1 MKKIDNYGQIIR
13 AKRQNKNIKAINLA
27 KELGIT
33 PAYLSLIESN
43 QRKPDG
49 DLLLRIQDIL
59 ELQREDLTKKTD
71 PDLET
76 RTQEVVKISTR
87 KIYNYG
93 QIIRAKRQNKNIKA
107 INLAKELGITPA
119 YLSLIESNQ
128 RKPDGDLLLRI
139 QDILELQRED
149 LTKKTDPDLETRTQ
163 EVVKISL
170 LEDLDI
176 RSDEVQEIVQLN
188 PKIAKALIKLGID
201 HKNKELELGQKVE
214 NKIYKGSTTFPGE
227 IVSDY
232 IQKFENYFPKLEEF
246 STRIYEKVKMN
257 NRTRYLSL
265 CSYLERNH
273 NIIVRDI
280 LPKKDKPFTK
290 IFFPEKKEF
299 YLSDALNLETKKLF
313 AAALVA
319 QLEADDIIEEYL
331 DDFSFPSEPSRK
343 VTKVALLNYAGAAII
358 MPYEIF
364 FYECVKK
371 HRYDLE
377 LLQSTFAVSFEQVC
391 HRVTCLNNPKL
402 RGIPL
407 HMIRVDRSG
416 NVSKRFSLSG
426 IELPRLSGACP
437 KWNVYSSFSNPGKIS
452 AAVSRMT
459 DGERYVCIARTVEK
473 GISKYGEEKGLLSI
487 GLGCQIKY
495 AKDFVYA
502 DGLNLNDEKSESK
515 IGVSCRKCDRLD
527 CSQRAFPP
535 DTQNYDVNINQ
546 RGVSIF
552 VNE

>member
-1 MKKIDNYGQIIR
+1 MRKIYNYGQIIR
-13 AKRQNKNIKAINLA
+13 AKRQNKNIKAITLA

-49 DLLLRIQDIL
+49 DLLLRIQDLL
-59 ELQREDLTKKTD
+59 ELQKEDLTK
-71 PDLET
+71 
-76 RTQEVVKISTR
+76 R
-87 KIYNYG
+87 
-93 QIIRAKRQNKNIKA
+93 
-107 INLAKELGITPA
+107 
-119 YLSLIESNQ
+119 
-128 RKPDGDLLLRI
+128 
-139 QDILELQRED
+139 
-149 LTKKTDPDLETRTQ
+149 TDPDLETRTQ

-176 RSDEVQEIVQLN
+176 RSDEVKEIVGLN
-188 PKIAKALIKLGID
+188 PKIAKALVKLGID
-201 HKNKELELGQKVE
+201 HKNKELELGQNIEK
-214 NKIYKGSTTFPGE
+214 KIYEGGTTFPGE
-227 IVSDY
+227 IVSDF
-232 IQKFENYFPKLEEF
+232 IQKFENYFPKLEDF
-246 STRIYEKVKMN
+246 ATSIYEKVKMN

-265 CSYLERNH
+265 CNYLKEKH
-273 NIIVRDI
+273 KIIVKDI
-280 LPKKDKPFTK
+280 LPEENRPFSK
-290 IFFPEKKEF
+290 IFLPEKKEF
-299 YLSDALNLETKKLF
+299 HLSDLLNLETKKLYT
-313 AAALVA
+313 AALVA
-319 QLEADDIIEEYL
+319 QLEADDVIEEYL
-331 DDFSFPSEPSRK
+331 DDFSFPSVTSRK
-343 VTKVALLNYAGAAII
+343 VSKVALLNYAGAAII

-364 FYECVKK
+364 FHECVKK

-391 HRVTCLNNPKL
+391 HRVTCLNNPDPKL

-437 KWNVYSSFSNPGKIS
+437 KWNVYSAFSNPGKIS
-452 AAVSRMT
+452 AAVSKMT
-459 DGERYVCIARTVEK
+459 DGEKYVCIARTVEK

-502 DGLNLNDEKSESK
+502 DRLNLGDEKSESK

-546 RGVSIF
+546 RGVSGGKAL
-552 VNE
+552 

>member
-1 MKKIDNYGQIIR
+1 MRKIYNYGQIIR
-13 AKRQNKNIKAINLA
+13 AKRQSKNVKAVDLA

-49 DLLLRIQDIL
+49 DLLLRIQDLL
-59 ELQREDLTKKTD
+59 ELQKEDLTKRTD
-71 PDLET
+71 PDLE
-76 RTQEVVKISTR
+76 S
-87 KIYNYG
+87 
-93 QIIRAKRQNKNIKA
+93 
-107 INLAKELGITPA
+107 
-119 YLSLIESNQ
+119 
-128 RKPDGDLLLRI
+128 
-139 QDILELQRED
+139 
-149 LTKKTDPDLETRTQ
+149 RTQ

-176 RSDEVQEIVQLN
+176 RSDEVQEIVRLN

-201 HKNKELELGQKVE
+201 HKNKEQELGE
-214 NKIYKGSTTFPGE
+214 NIEKKIYEGGTTFPGE
-227 IVSDY
+227 IVSDF

-246 STRIYEKVKMN
+246 ATKIYEKVKMN

-265 CSYLERNH
+265 CNYLKEKH
-273 NIIVRDI
+273 KIIVKDV
-280 LPKKDKPFTK
+280 LPLENKPFSK

-299 YLSDALNLETKKLF
+299 HLSDLLNLETKKLYT
-313 AAALVA
+313 AALVA
-319 QLEADDIIEEYL
+319 QLEADEIIEEYL
-331 DDFSFPSEPSRK
+331 NEFSFPSKASKK
-343 VTKVALLNYAGAAII
+343 VSKVALLNYTGAAII

-364 FYECVKK
+364 FNECVKK

-391 HRVTCLNNPKL
+391 HRVTCLNNPNPKL

-437 KWNVYSSFSNPGKIS
+437 KWNVNSAFSNPGKIS
-452 AAVSRMT
+452 AAVSKMT
-459 DGERYVCIARTVEK
+459 DGEKYVCIARTVEK

-502 DGLNLNDEKSESK
+502 DRLNLNDEKSESK

-535 DTQNYDVNINQ
+535 DTENYDVNIKQ

-552 VNE
+552 VNV

>member
-1 MKKIDNYGQIIR
+1 MRKID
-13 AKRQNKNIKAINLA
+13 
-27 KELGIT
+27 
-33 PAYLSLIESN
+33 
-43 QRKPDG
+43 
-49 DLLLRIQDIL
+49 
-59 ELQREDLTKKTD
+59 
-71 PDLET
+71 
-76 RTQEVVKISTR
+76 
-87 KIYNYG
+87 NYG

-227 IVSDY
+227 IVSDF

-246 STRIYEKVKMN
+246 STKIYEKVKMN

-265 CSYLERNH
+265 CSYLEKNH

-299 YLSDALNLETKKLF
+299 YMSDALNLETKKLF

-364 FYECVKK
+364 FNECVKK

-391 HRVTCLNNPKL
+391 HRVTCLNNPDPKL

-437 KWNVYSSFSNPGKIS
+437 KWNVYSAFSNPGKIS
-452 AAVSRMT
+452 AAVSKMT

-502 DGLNLNDEKSESK
+502 DGLNLSDEKTESK

-535 DTQNYDVNINQ
+535 DTQSYDVNINQ

>member
-1 MKKIDNYGQIIR
+1 MRKIYDYGQIIR
-13 AKRQNKNIKAINLA
+13 AKRQNKNIKAVNLA
-27 KELGIT
+27 KELEIT

-49 DLLLRIQDIL
+49 DLLLRIQDLL
-59 ELQREDLTKKTD
+59 ELQKEDLTKRTD
-71 PDLET
+71 PDLE
-76 RTQEVVKISTR
+76 S
-87 KIYNYG
+87 
-93 QIIRAKRQNKNIKA
+93 
-107 INLAKELGITPA
+107 
-119 YLSLIESNQ
+119 
-128 RKPDGDLLLRI
+128 
-139 QDILELQRED
+139 
-149 LTKKTDPDLETRTQ
+149 RTQ

-176 RSDEVQEIVQLN
+176 RSYEVQEIVRLN
-188 PKIAKALIKLGID
+188 PKIAKALVKLGID
-201 HKNKELELGQKVE
+201 HKNKEQELGDNIEK
-214 NKIYKGSTTFPGE
+214 KIYKGGTTFPGE
-227 IVSDY
+227 IVSDF

-246 STRIYEKVKMN
+246 ATKIYEEVKMN

-265 CSYLERNH
+265 CDYLKKNH
-273 NIIVRDI
+273 QIIVKDI
-280 LPKKDKPFTK
+280 LPPENKPFSK
-290 IFFPEKKEF
+290 IFIPEKKEF
-299 YLSDALNLETKKLF
+299 YLSDLLNLETKKLY
-313 AAALVA
+313 AAALIA
-319 QLEADDIIEEYL
+319 QLEADEIIEEYL
-331 DDFSFPSEPSRK
+331 DEFSFPSEASKK
-343 VTKVALLNYAGAAII
+343 VSKVALLNYTGAAII

-364 FYECVKK
+364 FNECVKK

-391 HRVTCLNNPKL
+391 HRVTCLNNPNPKL

-437 KWNVYSSFSNPGKIS
+437 KWNVYSAFSNPGKIS
-452 AAVSRMT
+452 AAVSKMT
-459 DGERYVCIARTVEK
+459 DGEKYVCIARTVEK

-535 DTQNYDVNINQ
+535 DTENYDVNINQ

-552 VNE
+552 VNV

>member
-1 MKKIDNYGQIIR
+1 MCIR
-13 AKRQNKNIKAINLA
+13 
-27 KELGIT
+27 
-33 PAYLSLIESN
+33 
-43 QRKPDG
+43 D
-49 DLLLRIQDIL
+49 
-59 ELQREDLTKKTD
+59 
-71 PDLET
+71 
-76 RTQEVVKISTR
+76 
-87 KIYNYG
+87 
-93 QIIRAKRQNKNIKA
+93 
-107 INLAKELGITPA
+107 
-119 YLSLIESNQ
+119 
-128 RKPDGDLLLRI
+128 
-139 QDILELQRED
+139 
-149 LTKKTDPDLETRTQ
+149 
-163 EVVKISL
+163 
-170 LEDLDI
+170 
-176 RSDEVQEIVQLN
+176 
-188 PKIAKALIKLGID
+188 
-201 HKNKELELGQKVE
+201 
-214 NKIYKGSTTFPGE
+214 
-227 IVSDY
+227 
-232 IQKFENYFPKLEEF
+232 
-246 STRIYEKVKMN
+246 
-257 NRTRYLSL
+257 RYLN
-265 CSYLERNH
+265 E
-273 NIIVRDI
+273 
-280 LPKKDKPFTK
+280 
-290 IFFPEKKEF
+290 
-299 YLSDALNLETKKLF
+299 
-313 AAALVA
+313 
-319 QLEADDIIEEYL
+319 
-331 DDFSFPSEPSRK
+331 FSFPSETSRK

-391 HRVTCLNNPKL
+391 HRVTCLNNPNPKL

-459 DGERYVCIARTVEK
+459 DGEKYVCIARTVEK

-502 DGLNLNDEKSESK
+502 DGLNLNDEKTESK
-515 IGVSCRKCDRLD
+515 IGVSCRKCDRLN

-552 VNE
+552 VNG

>member
-1 MKKIDNYGQIIR
+1 MRKIYDYGQIIR
-13 AKRQNKNIKAINLA
+13 AKRQSKNVKAVDLA

-49 DLLLRIQDIL
+49 DLLLRIQDLL
-59 ELQREDLTKKTD
+59 ELQKEDLTKRSD
-71 PDLET
+71 PDLE
-76 RTQEVVKISTR
+76 S
-87 KIYNYG
+87 
-93 QIIRAKRQNKNIKA
+93 
-107 INLAKELGITPA
+107 
-119 YLSLIESNQ
+119 
-128 RKPDGDLLLRI
+128 
-139 QDILELQRED
+139 
-149 LTKKTDPDLETRTQ
+149 RTQ

-176 RSDEVQEIVQLN
+176 RSDEVQEIVRLN

-201 HKNKELELGQKVE
+201 HKNKEQELGE
-214 NKIYKGSTTFPGE
+214 NIEKKIYEGGTTFPGE
-227 IVSDY
+227 IVSDF

-246 STRIYEKVKMN
+246 ATKIYEKVKMN

-265 CSYLERNH
+265 CNYLKEKH
-273 NIIVRDI
+273 KIIVKDV
-280 LPKKDKPFTK
+280 LPLENKPFSK

-299 YLSDALNLETKKLF
+299 HLSDLLNLETKKLYT
-313 AAALVA
+313 AALVA
-319 QLEADDIIEEYL
+319 QLEADEIIEEYL
-331 DDFSFPSEPSRK
+331 NEFSFPSKASKK
-343 VTKVALLNYAGAAII
+343 VSKVALLNYTGAAII

-364 FYECVKK
+364 FNECVKK

-377 LLQSTFAVSFEQVC
+377 LLQATFAVSFEQVC
-391 HRVTCLNNPKL
+391 HRVTCLNNPNSKL

-437 KWNVYSSFSNPGKIS
+437 KWNVYSAFSNPGKIS
-452 AAVSRMT
+452 AAVSKMT
-459 DGERYVCIARTVEK
+459 DGEKYVCIARTVEK

-495 AKDFVYA
+495 ARDFIYA
-502 DGLNLNDEKSESK
+502 DRLNLNDEKSESK

-527 CSQRAFPP
+527 CGQRAFPP

-552 VNE
+552 VNV

>member
-1 MKKIDNYGQIIR
+1 MRKIYDYGQIIR
-13 AKRQNKNIKAINLA
+13 AKRQSKNVKAVELA

-49 DLLLRIQDIL
+49 DLLLRIQDLL
-59 ELQREDLTKKTD
+59 ELQKEDLTKRSD
-71 PDLET
+71 PDLE
-76 RTQEVVKISTR
+76 S
-87 KIYNYG
+87 
-93 QIIRAKRQNKNIKA
+93 
-107 INLAKELGITPA
+107 
-119 YLSLIESNQ
+119 
-128 RKPDGDLLLRI
+128 
-139 QDILELQRED
+139 
-149 LTKKTDPDLETRTQ
+149 RTQ

-176 RSDEVQEIVQLN
+176 RSDEVQEIVRLN

-201 HKNKELELGQKVE
+201 HKNKEQELGE
-214 NKIYKGSTTFPGE
+214 NIEKKIYEGGTTFPGE
-227 IVSDY
+227 IVSDF
-232 IQKFENYFPKLEEF
+232 IQKFENYFPRLEEF
-246 STRIYEKVKMN
+246 ATKIYEKVKMN

-265 CSYLERNH
+265 CNYLKEKH
-273 NIIVRDI
+273 KIIVKDV
-280 LPKKDKPFTK
+280 LPLENKPFSK

-299 YLSDALNLETKKLF
+299 HLSDLLNLETKKLYT
-313 AAALVA
+313 AALVA
-319 QLEADDIIEEYL
+319 QLEADNIIEEYL
-331 DDFSFPSEPSRK
+331 NEFSFPSKASKK
-343 VTKVALLNYAGAAII
+343 VSKVALLNYTGAAII

-364 FYECVKK
+364 FNECVKK

-391 HRVTCLNNPKL
+391 HRVTCLNNPNSKL

-426 IELPRLSGACP
+426 IELPRLSGACQ
-437 KWNVYSSFSNPGKIS
+437 KWNVYSAFSNPGKIS
-452 AAVSRMT
+452 AAVSKMT
-459 DGERYVCIARTVEK
+459 DGEKYVCIARTVEK

-502 DGLNLNDEKSESK
+502 DRLNLNDEKSESK
-515 IGVSCRKCDRLD
+515 IGVSCRKCDRLN

-535 DTQNYDVNINQ
+535 DTENYDVNINQ

-552 VNE
+552 VN

>member
-1 MKKIDNYGQIIR
+1 M
-13 AKRQNKNIKAINLA
+13 
-27 KELGIT
+27 
-33 PAYLSLIESN
+33 
-43 QRKPDG
+43 
-49 DLLLRIQDIL
+49 
-59 ELQREDLTKKTD
+59 
-71 PDLET
+71 
-76 RTQEVVKISTR
+76 R

-149 LTKKTDPDLETRTQ
+149 LTKRTDPDLETRTQ
-163 EVVKISL
+163 EIVKISL

-176 RSDEVQEIVQLN
+176 RSDEVQEIVRLN

-201 HKNKELELGQKVE
+201 HKNKELELGLNVE
-214 NKIYKGSTTFPGE
+214 KKISKGATTFPGE
-227 IVSDY
+227 IVSDF

-246 STRIYEKVKMN
+246 STKIYEKVKMN

-265 CSYLERNH
+265 CNYLETNH
-273 NIIVRDI
+273 KIIVRDI

-299 YLSDALNLETKKLF
+299 HLSDLLNLETKKLF

-331 DDFSFPSEPSRK
+331 ADFSFPSESSKK

-358 MPYEIF
+358 MPYDIF
-364 FYECVKK
+364 FHECVKK

-391 HRVTCLNNPKL
+391 HRVTSLNNPDPKL

-407 HMIRVDRSG
+407 KFGSG
-416 NVSKRFSLSG
+416 LFRQVTL
-426 IELPRLSGACP
+426 
-437 KWNVYSSFSNPGKIS
+437 
-452 AAVSRMT
+452 
-459 DGERYVCIARTVEK
+459 
-473 GISKYGEEKGLLSI
+473 
-487 GLGCQIKY
+487 
-495 AKDFVYA
+495 
-502 DGLNLNDEKSESK
+502 
-515 IGVSCRKCDRLD
+515 
-527 CSQRAFPP
+527 
-535 DTQNYDVNINQ
+535 
-546 RGVSIF
+546 
-552 VNE
+552 

>member
-1 MKKIDNYGQIIR
+1 MRKIYDYGQIIR
-13 AKRQNKNIKAINLA
+13 AKRQSKNVKAVDLA

-49 DLLLRIQDIL
+49 DLLLRIQDLL
-59 ELQREDLTKKTD
+59 ELQKEDLTKRSD
-71 PDLET
+71 PDLE
-76 RTQEVVKISTR
+76 S
-87 KIYNYG
+87 
-93 QIIRAKRQNKNIKA
+93 
-107 INLAKELGITPA
+107 
-119 YLSLIESNQ
+119 
-128 RKPDGDLLLRI
+128 
-139 QDILELQRED
+139 
-149 LTKKTDPDLETRTQ
+149 RTQ

-176 RSDEVQEIVQLN
+176 RSDEVQEIVRLN
-188 PKIAKALIKLGID
+188 PKIAKALIKLGVD
-201 HKNKELELGQKVE
+201 HKNKEQELGE
-214 NKIYKGSTTFPGE
+214 NIEKKIYEGGTTFPGE
-227 IVSDY
+227 IVSDF
-232 IQKFENYFPKLEEF
+232 IQKFENYFPRLEEF
-246 STRIYEKVKMN
+246 ATKIYEKVKMN

-265 CSYLERNH
+265 CNYLKEKH
-273 NIIVRDI
+273 KIIVKDV
-280 LPKKDKPFTK
+280 LPLENKPFSK

-299 YLSDALNLETKKLF
+299 HLSDLLNLETKKLYT
-313 AAALVA
+313 AALVA
-319 QLEADDIIEEYL
+319 QLEADEIIEEYL
-331 DDFSFPSEPSRK
+331 NEFSFPSKASKK
-343 VTKVALLNYAGAAII
+343 VSKVALLNYTGAAII

-364 FYECVKK
+364 FNECVKK

-391 HRVTCLNNPKL
+391 HRVTCLNNPNSKL

-437 KWNVYSSFSNPGKIS
+437 KWNVYSAFSNPGKIS
-452 AAVSRMT
+452 AAVSKMT
-459 DGERYVCIARTVEK
+459 DGEKYVCIARTVEK

-502 DGLNLNDEKSESK
+502 DRLNLNDEKSESK

-535 DTQNYDVNINQ
+535 DTENYDVNINQ

-552 VNE
+552 VNV